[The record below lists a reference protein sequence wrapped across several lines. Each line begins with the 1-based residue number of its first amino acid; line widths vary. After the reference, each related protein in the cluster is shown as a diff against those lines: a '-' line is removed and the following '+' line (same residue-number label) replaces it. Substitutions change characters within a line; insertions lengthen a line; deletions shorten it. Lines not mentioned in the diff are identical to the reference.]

1 VPERSLCLTQSDALC
16 RIAVV
21 NTPAGR
27 SPRFNYGGQAVI
39 EGVMMRGSK
48 AMAVAVRNPKQE
60 IVIHTQPLS
69 QKLYGGRMMRI
80 PFLRGLTMLWDA
92 LGLGLR
98 SLMYSADVALGE
110 EDAKFSGPLA
120 WGAVAVSLAFALGLF
135 ILLPKGVAAVFES
148 STTPLAS
155 ALVEGIVRL
164 ALFVAYIWLI
174 GRMNDI
180 RRVFGYHG
188 AEHKTINAYEA
199 GAELTV
205 RSVQRF
211 PLAHPRCG
219 TAFLLTVVVL
229 SIFFFAPLNAL
240 GLPFGVSLLLR
251 LALIP
256 VVAMVAY
263 EYIRFSARHLDNL
276 FVRAIIVPNLALQ
289 SLTTRQPEDAMVE
302 VAIAAFNKVLES
314 ERADE
319 AAAAV
324 R

>member
-1 VPERSLCLTQSDALC
+1 M
-16 RIAVV
+16 

-110 EDAKFSGPLA
+110 EDVKFSGPVA
-120 WGAVAVSLAFALGLF
+120 WATIAVSLAFGLGLF
-135 ILLPKGVAAVFES
+135 IFLPKGVAALFEPS
-148 STTPLAS
+148 MTPLAS
-155 ALVEGIVRL
+155 ALVEGVVRL

-211 PLAHPRCG
+211 PLSHPRCG

-240 GLPFGVSLLLR
+240 GLPFGVSLVLR

-263 EYIRFSARHLDNL
+263 EYIRFSARHLDNAL
-276 FVRAIIVPNLALQ
+276 VRAIIVPNLALQ
-289 SLTTRQPEDAMVE
+289 SLTTRQPEDSMVE

-314 ERADE
+314 ERAGTGT
-319 AAAAV
+319 V
-324 R
+324 I

>member
-1 VPERSLCLTQSDALC
+1 MGKP
-16 RIAVV
+16 
-21 NTPAGR
+21 
-27 SPRFNYGGQAVI
+27 FNYGGQAVI

-110 EDAKFSGPLA
+110 EDVKFSGPVA
-120 WGAVAVSLAFALGLF
+120 WGTIAVSLAFGLGLF
-135 ILLPKGVAAVFES
+135 IFLPKGVAALFETS
-148 STTPLAS
+148 MTPLAS
-155 ALVEGIVRL
+155 ALVEGAVRL

-211 PLAHPRCG
+211 SLAHPRCG

-240 GLPFGVSLLLR
+240 GLPFGVSLVLR

-263 EYIRFSARHLDNL
+263 EYIRFSARHLDNAL
-276 FVRAIIVPNLALQ
+276 VRAIIVPNLALQ
-289 SLTTRQPEDAMVE
+289 SLTTRQPEDSMVE

-314 ERADE
+314 E
-319 AAAAV
+319 V
-324 R
+324 RSDHVIT